1 VRDMAHREYRRR
13 WFDSPAPYYAL
24 AALLLAAAIAS
35 QFRLHV
41 PSRRVEPVEKLL
53 ELPGRGD
60 LNVVFLLIDTLRA
73 DRLGVY
79 GYARPTSPGIDDAA
93 AYGIVFDDVVSQS
106 SWTKTSMAS
115 LWTGTH
121 PIHNGILRYSHVI
134 PEAAVLPA
142 ELFRAAGYRTVGL
155 WRNGWVEANFGFA
168 QGFESYVRPAIGR
181 ERMRVYRES
190 RTPNPI
196 AGTDE
201 DLTIAATSFLEK
213 FGSNRFFLY
222 LHYMDVHQYV
232 YDESSALFGTS
243 YSDIYDQSIRWV
255 DRLIGVLLDELEH
268 QGLLSRTIVV
278 IAADH
283 GEAFLEHG
291 REGHAQDL
299 HGEVTHVPLIILP
312 PFLLEPGIRV
322 RATVSNVD
330 LWPTLLDLV
339 GLPPL
344 PGADGRSLVPLV
356 LAAGGV
362 PAPGAAEL
370 ERPVFAQ
377 LVRGWGQ
384 PRVKDPASLVSVT
397 DRNHRLIAM
406 LPGRTAPELY
416 DRAADPTEQR
426 DLARSDPDTA
436 KRLRA
441 LIDDYAKDAKAPW
454 NEKPREVELDEL
466 RLNHLRALGYVIDA
480 R

>member
-1 VRDMAHREYRRR
+1 MAHRDYRR
-13 WFDSPAPYYAL
+13 WLDSPVPYYAL
-24 AALLLAAAIAS
+24 AALLVLAAIAS
-35 QFRLHV
+35 QFRLNV
-41 PSRRVEPVEKLL
+41 PSRRVEPVQRLV
-53 ELPGRGD
+53 ELRERGD

-73 DRLGVY
+73 DRLGIY
-79 GYARPTSPGIDDAA
+79 GYARPTSPVIDAAA

-121 PIHNGILRYSHVI
+121 PIRNGILRYSHVI
-134 PEAAVLPA
+134 PDEAVMPA
-142 ELFRAAGYRTVGL
+142 ERFRDAGYRTVGL

-181 ERMRVYRES
+181 ERLRIYRES
-190 RTPNPI
+190 RSPNPI

-201 DLTIAATSFLEK
+201 DLTISATGFLEK
-213 FGSNRFFLY
+213 FGDQRFFLY

-232 YDESSALFGTS
+232 YDESSAIFGTS

-255 DRLIGVLLDELEH
+255 DHLVGVLLDALER
-268 QGLLSRTIVV
+268 QGLLQRTLVV

-299 HGEVTHVPLIILP
+299 HGEVTQVPLILLP

-322 RATVSNVD
+322 GATVSNAD
-330 LWPTLLDLV
+330 LWPTVLDLA

-356 LAAGGV
+356 LAAAGV
-362 PAPGAAEL
+362 DGSDAAAL

-377 LVRGWGQ
+377 LERGWGRPQ
-384 PRVKDPASLVSVT
+384 AKNSASLVSVT
-397 DRNHRLIAM
+397 DGNLRLLAT
-406 LPGRTAPELY
+406 LSGEPAPRLY

-426 DLARSDPDTA
+426 DLAATDSAATA
-436 KRLRA
+436 RLRA
-441 LIDDYAKDAKAPW
+441 LVDDYAKSGKPPW
-454 NEKPREVELDEL
+454 GAAPREVELDEL
-466 RLNHLRALGYVIDA
+466 RLNHLRALGYVIDP

>member
-1 VRDMAHREYRRR
+1 MRESTPPHPSPSSRTASAARLTVARHMGHREYLRRR
-13 WFDSPAPYYAL
+13 FASPAPYYAL

-41 PSRRVEPVEKLL
+41 PSRRVEPAETLL
-53 ELPGRGD
+53 ALRGRRD

-79 GYARPTSPGIDDAA
+79 GYGRPTSPVIDAAA

-115 LWTGTH
+115 MWTGTH

-134 PEAAVLPA
+134 PEAAVMPA
-142 ELFRAAGYRTVGL
+142 ELFRDAGYRTVGL

-201 DLTIAATSFLEK
+201 DLTISATGFLEK
-213 FGSNRFFLY
+213 FGAQRFFLY

-243 YSDIYDQSIRWV
+243 YSDIYDQSVHWV
-255 DRLIGVLLDELEH
+255 DRLVGVLLDELEH
-268 QGLLSRTIVV
+268 LDLLSPTIGV

-312 PFLLEPGIRV
+312 PFLLDPGVRV
-322 RATVSNVD
+322 RATVSNADV
-330 LWPTLLDLV
+330 WPTLLDLV
-339 GLPPL
+339 GL
-344 PGADGRSLVPLV
+344 
-356 LAAGGV
+356 
-362 PAPGAAEL
+362 
-370 ERPVFAQ
+370 
-377 LVRGWGQ
+377 
-384 PRVKDPASLVSVT
+384 
-397 DRNHRLIAM
+397 
-406 LPGRTAPELY
+406 
-416 DRAADPTEQR
+416 
-426 DLARSDPDTA
+426 
-436 KRLRA
+436 
-441 LIDDYAKDAKAPW
+441 
-454 NEKPREVELDEL
+454 
-466 RLNHLRALGYVIDA
+466 
-480 R
+480 

>member
-1 VRDMAHREYRRR
+1 MAHREYRRR

-53 ELPGRGD
+53 ELRGRGD

-79 GYARPTSPGIDDAA
+79 GYARPTSPVIDAAA

-268 QGLLSRTIVV
+268 
-278 IAADH
+278 
-283 GEAFLEHG
+283 
-291 REGHAQDL
+291 
-299 HGEVTHVPLIILP
+299 
-312 PFLLEPGIRV
+312 
-322 RATVSNVD
+322 
-330 LWPTLLDLV
+330 
-339 GLPPL
+339 
-344 PGADGRSLVPLV
+344 
-356 LAAGGV
+356 
-362 PAPGAAEL
+362 
-370 ERPVFAQ
+370 
-377 LVRGWGQ
+377 
-384 PRVKDPASLVSVT
+384 
-397 DRNHRLIAM
+397 
-406 LPGRTAPELY
+406 
-416 DRAADPTEQR
+416 
-426 DLARSDPDTA
+426 
-436 KRLRA
+436 
-441 LIDDYAKDAKAPW
+441 
-454 NEKPREVELDEL
+454 
-466 RLNHLRALGYVIDA
+466 
-480 R
+480 

>member
-1 VRDMAHREYRRR
+1 MAHRDYRR
-13 WFDSPAPYYAL
+13 WLDSPVPYYAL
-24 AALLLAAAIAS
+24 AGLLLVAAIAS
-35 QFRLHV
+35 QFRLHF
-41 PSRRVEPVEKLL
+41 PSRRVEPLEKLL
-53 ELPGRGD
+53 ELRSRND

-79 GYARPTSPGIDDAA
+79 GYARPTSPVIDGAA

-134 PEAAVLPA
+134 PEEAVMPA
-142 ELFRAAGYRTVGL
+142 ELFRDAGYRTVGL
-155 WRNGWVEANFGFA
+155 WRNGWVEGNFGFA

-181 ERMRVYRES
+181 ERMRIYRES
-190 RTPNPI
+190 RNPNPI

-201 DLTIAATSFLEK
+201 DLTISATDFLQR
-213 FGSNRFFLY
+213 FGAQRFFLY

-232 YDESSALFGTS
+232 YDEAAAIFGTS

-255 DRLIGVLLDELEH
+255 DRLVGVLLDELER
-268 QGLLSRTIVV
+268 QDLLQRTVVV

-299 HGEVTHVPLIILP
+299 HGEVTHVPLVILP
-312 PFLLEPGIRV
+312 PFLLEPGVRV
-322 RATVSNVD
+322 RTTVSNADV
-330 LWPTLLDLV
+330 WPTLLDLL

-344 PGADGRSLVPLV
+344 PNADGRSLVPLV
-356 LAAGGV
+356 LAAGGAGE
-362 PAPGAAEL
+362 PADAASL

-377 LVRGWGQ
+377 LERGWGQ
-384 PRVKDPASLVSVT
+384 PRVKNSASLVSVT
-397 DRNHRLIAM
+397 DHGLRL
-406 LPGRTAPELY
+406 LTALSGKAPTELF
-416 DRAADPTEQR
+416 DRVADPTEQH
-426 DLARSDPDTA
+426 DLAAADPGAA

-441 LIDDYAKDAKAPW
+441 LVHDYAKDARAPW
-454 NEKPREVELDEL
+454 GVRPREVELDEL
-466 RLNHLRALGYVIDA
+466 RLNHLRALGYVIDP